1 MAGYSAVKPTLAKL
15 AKFRQ
20 IRHRQC
26 CGKTLSKLPNLPL
39 RAFLDISE
47 FRSVSI
53 ARISSRGILKDIVN
67 HFRIKCKK
75 NYDLFV
81 CAKPIY

>member
-39 RAFLDISE
+39 RAFLDISGK
-47 FRSVSI
+47 VS
-53 ARISSRGILKDIVN
+53 SQHCTGVGRGKMRGEQNFPTLM
-67 HFRIKCKK
+67 
-75 NYDLFV
+75 
-81 CAKPIY
+81 AKVVENNV

>member
-39 RAFLDISE
+39 RAFLDISVTCDLY
-47 FRSVSI
+47 FSPRLV
-53 ARISSRGILKDIVN
+53 RDIQ
-67 HFRIKCKK
+67 CK
-75 NYDLFV
+75 NFF
-81 CAKPIY
+81 

>member
-39 RAFLDISE
+39 RAFLDIS
-47 FRSVSI
+47 
-53 ARISSRGILKDIVN
+53 GIIVRKIPGN
-67 HFRIKCKK
+67 MSKYRK
-75 NYDLFV
+75 
-81 CAKPIY
+81 

>member
-1 MAGYSAVKPTLAKL
+1 MSFRVAGYSAVKPTLAKL

-39 RAFLDISE
+39 RAFLDISAS
-47 FRSVSI
+47 FAV
-53 ARISSRGILKDIVN
+53 ISLPEWNEAQSLTVKKMLKCVPKDGKRLVN
-67 HFRIKCKK
+67 
-75 NYDLFV
+75 L
-81 CAKPIY
+81 